1 MPVVTC
7 GAESWTQTKPEKMFG
22 PTHED
27 CYWRIK
33 VNKEIC
39 NKFKYPDIV
48 TYSTT
53 TTTTTKAAA
62 AATATAT
69 VEME

>member
-1 MPVVTC
+1 MY
-7 GAESWTQTKPEKMFG
+7 G

-39 NKFKYPDIV
+39 NKLKYPDIV
-48 TYSTT
+48 T
-53 TTTTTKAAA
+53 
-62 AATATAT
+62 
-69 VEME
+69 VNNNNNDGGGNGNC